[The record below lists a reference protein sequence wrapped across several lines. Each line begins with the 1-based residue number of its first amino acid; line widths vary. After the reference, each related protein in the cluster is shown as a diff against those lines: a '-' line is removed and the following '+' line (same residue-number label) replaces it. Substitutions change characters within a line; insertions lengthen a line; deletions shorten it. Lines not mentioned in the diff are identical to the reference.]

1 MMRFGDTGGEN
12 TINTKNGG
20 GAMMHADDGA
30 SEKQQFSPKVPI
42 ITLPHTLNLNANT
55 IFI

>member
-20 GAMMHADDGA
+20 NGIMYTDEGSNSMA
-30 SEKQQFSPKVPI
+30 EKQQFSPKV
-42 ITLPHTLNLNANT
+42 
-55 IFI
+55 